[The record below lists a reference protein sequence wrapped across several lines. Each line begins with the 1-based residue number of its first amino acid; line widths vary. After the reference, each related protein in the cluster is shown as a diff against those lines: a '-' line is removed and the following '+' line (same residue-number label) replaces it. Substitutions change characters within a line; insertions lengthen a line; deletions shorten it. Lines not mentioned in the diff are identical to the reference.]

1 MGYFIANEHLKT
13 ELQISMKRLRHVLVL
28 MGTFLTSFLINAQN
42 GQYDVRFFTKKWDCN
57 AKKLTILV
65 QVRAHDMMHPFKMG
79 DANYRFEYDPRQIT
93 QPRIVVQENFSNI
106 APSSDLNYGPQNL
119 NGSSEGS
126 TRAIVSLNTFYSG
139 TNNGAKTVD
148 TAWTSVSAIEFD
160 VLKSTTCIPLTW
172 HDDKTFPIT
181 GMNEV
186 EVLSGGNYNLY
197 VTNAGGYFGNVE
209 TCAADYCAP
218 NKAPIVVVNPVKT
231 SEDSLVTACFPL
243 LDDNIFDTHTT
254 SVCTAAKN
262 GEVVVKT
269 DNASKQVCFTYKPNK
284 DFEGK
289 DSVCLNVC
297 DNATPALCIQV
308 TVQISVSPRPD
319 APSVIVYPVTV
330 GTDNTVKTCFDI
342 KDVDINDTFRGGI
355 CGVNHGT
362 ASVKIEQ
369 NQACVT
375 YTTNKNYAG
384 TDTICLTVCDA
395 FNLCTEVKIP
405 VSVSACADINK
416 PVLKCPSILEV
427 TTYGEIVSNTFGFI
441 KKVSVGDNCSGV
453 ILDFDQPMAT
463 GQCSTPPSVFQ
474 LSGQRTGSVFN
485 TGTSVLKFE
494 AKTANGLTSQCE
506 VAVRVTTPPLITP
519 DIDSLV
525 ICNGQDFTLNG
536 RRSEKA
542 LYRWVGSNGFS
553 SPTQSIRFVRATAP
567 YTGMYHYKMNTDNCE
582 FTDSVYVRVLD
593 KPIAS
598 ADILRVPKGIQGSA
612 NVVKNDTI
620 VDRAAVKVKIKSGVT
635 NGSLNFN
642 PDGNFSYIPPATF
655 TGKESF
661 VYEVCYEDCPTSCD
675 IATVNIDVLSGR
687 RDADVAT
694 NIITPNGDGVNDNLI
709 IDGFD
714 ENSPNNQSEM
724 TIYNQW
730 GNIVYQAKPYKND
743 WSGKFKDN
751 PLPDGTYYYIFLKEP
766 TATPMKTFITI
777 IR

>member
-1 MGYFIANEHLKT
+1 
-13 ELQISMKRLRHVLVL
+13 
-28 MGTFLTSFLINAQN
+28 MGTYLTSFLINAQN
-42 GQYDVRFFTKKWDCN
+42 GQYDVRFLTKKWDCS
-57 AKKLTILV
+57 AKKLTIQV
-65 QVRAHDMMHPFKMG
+65 QVRAHDVMHPFKMG

-106 APSSDLNYGPQNL
+106 APSNDLNYGLQNL

-148 TAWTSVSAIEFD
+148 TNWTSVSSIEFD
-160 VLKSTTCIPLTW
+160 VLNSTTCIPLTW
-172 HDDKTFPIT
+172 HDDKTFPIS

-186 EVLSGGNYNLY
+186 EVLGGGFYNLY
-197 VTNAGGYFGNVE
+197 VTSSGGYFGNIE
-209 TCAADYCAP
+209 ACAADYCSP
-218 NKAPIVVVNPVKT
+218 NKAPIVTVNPIQGG
-231 SEDSLVTACFPL
+231 EDSLLTACFPIK
-243 LDDNIFDTHTT
+243 DNIFDTHTA
-254 SVCTAAKN
+254 SICSAAKN
-262 GEVVVKT
+262 GEVALKV
-269 DNASKQVCFTYKPNK
+269 DNDSKLVCFNYKPNK
-284 DFEGK
+284 DFEGQ
-289 DSVCLNVC
+289 DSVCINVC
-297 DNATPALCIQV
+297 DNATPALCTQV
-308 TVQISVSPRPD
+308 TVPISVSPRPD
-319 APSVIVYPVTV
+319 APSVIVYPVTA

-342 KDVDINDTFRGGI
+342 KDVDTNETFRGGI
-355 CGVNHGT
+355 CGTKQGT

-375 YTTNKNYAG
+375 YVANNTYTG
-384 TDTICLTVCDA
+384 LDTICLTVCDA

-405 VSVSACADINK
+405 VFISSCADINK

-427 TTYGEIVSNTFGFI
+427 TTYGEIVSNNFDFI
-441 KKVSVGDNCSGV
+441 KKVSLSDNCKSV
-453 ILDFDQPMAT
+453 ILNFDLPTAK
-463 GQCSTPPSVFQ
+463 GDCNTPPSVFQ
-474 LSGQRTGSVFN
+474 SFGQTTGSIFN
-485 TGTSVLKFE
+485 VGTNVLKFE
-494 AKTANGLTSQCE
+494 GKTANGLTSQCE

-525 ICNGQDFTLNG
+525 ICNEQDFTLNG
-536 RRSEKA
+536 KRSEKA
-542 LYRWVGSNGFS
+542 LYRWVSSNGFS
-553 SPTQSIRFVRATAP
+553 SPTQSIRFIRATAP

-582 FTDSVYVRVLD
+582 FMDSVYVRVLD
-593 KPIAS
+593 KPRAAS
-598 ADILRVPKGIQGSA
+598 DILRIPKGIQGSD
-612 NVVKNDTI
+612 NVIKNDTLVNNI
-620 VDRAAVKVKIKSGVT
+620 AVKVKIKSGVK

-642 PDGNFSYIPPATF
+642 TDGSFSYIPPAIF

-661 VYEVCYEDCPTSCD
+661 IYEVCYEDCPTSCD
-675 IATVNIDVLSGR
+675 NATVNIDVLSGR
-687 RDADVAT
+687 RDADVPT

-766 TATPMKTFITI
+766 TATPMKSFITI